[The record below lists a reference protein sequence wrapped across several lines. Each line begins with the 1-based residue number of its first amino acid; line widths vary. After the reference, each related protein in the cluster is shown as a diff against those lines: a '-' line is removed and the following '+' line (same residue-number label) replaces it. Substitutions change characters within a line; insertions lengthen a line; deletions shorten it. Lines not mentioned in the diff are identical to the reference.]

1 MCTLH
6 SAQLNI
12 ANHYT
17 LYCYNINAT
26 VICVLVFIHP
36 PNNGGTENLKVL
48 RGESIWLAALRRLH
62 QANILL

>member
-6 SAQLNI
+6 SLILQAI
-12 ANHYT
+12 IPYT
-17 LYCYNINAT
+17 VMQQRSVFWYLFICQIT
-26 VICVLVFIHP
+26 VAR
-36 PNNGGTENLKVL
+36 EDLKV